1 MSEYT
6 ENLFCDL
13 VEEVRAIRY
22 ILTPRLSAT
31 LRIHRHHHHGDHHMP
46 ATLTTVGQTAS
57 SLYQEWDGPNGSGNP
72 LSPAG
77 PVSYATSDASIAT
90 VDASSGQVTAVAN
103 GTATITGS
111 DSANGL
117 SASDIVTVAIAA
129 AAQSATLVIT
139 ADTAQPK

>member
-1 MSEYT
+1 
-6 ENLFCDL
+6 
-13 VEEVRAIRY
+13 
-22 ILTPRLSAT
+22 
-31 LRIHRHHHHGDHHMP
+31 MP

-57 SLYQEWDGPNGSGNP
+57 SVYQEFDGPNGTGNP
-72 LSPAG
+72 LPSAG

-117 SASDIVTVAIAA
+117 SASDTVTVNIAA
-129 AAQSATLVIT
+129 AAQSATLVLT
-139 ADTAQPK
+139 AAPAQPK

>member
-31 LRIHRHHHHGDHHMP
+31 LRIKVHQGRHHHMP